1 MHRFTQSAMLTVRAL
16 DPVNELEYLRVTS
29 KQNEILIAPDD
40 HFTLVVM
47 QSHTLL
53 DPPEKEKAD
62 QEIDLR
68 VL

>member
-1 MHRFTQSAMLTVRAL
+1 M

-47 QSHTLL
+47 QTHTLL

-62 QEIDLR
+62 QEIDFR
-68 VL
+68 VQ

>member
-1 MHRFTQSAMLTVRAL
+1 M

-47 QSHTLL
+47 QTHTLL
-53 DPPEKEKAD
+53 DPPEKEKTDPEAN
-62 QEIDLR
+62 LY
-68 VL
+68 